1 MERVRKLATT
11 VWTHKKK
18 SVLFAVAGG
27 YGAKWYS
34 KRLEDEAYMQELCRE
49 AGTYGAGLISR
60 DTALY
65 RVTVILNPV
74 ASGGKGRKYYEKYC
88 APLLNL
94 AGMKVWILKVFC

>member
-27 YGAKWYS
+27 YGVQWYN
-34 KRLEDEAYMQELCRE
+34 KRLEDEAYMRELSRE
-49 AGTYGAGLISR
+49 AITYGAGLISR

-94 AGMKVWILKVFC
+94 AGMKVCHVK

>member
-18 SVLFAVAGG
+18 SVVLAVAGG

-34 KRLEDEAYMQELCRE
+34 KRLEDEAYFRDLSSE
-49 AGTYGAGLISR
+49 AMTYGAGLITR
-60 DTALY
+60 DSPLY

-94 AGMKVWILKVFC
+94 AGMKVGDDT